1 MIKRINV
8 FVLLLVLSALPHG
21 WLYAQHPDLVQQG
34 LASYYADKFQGQITA
49 SGEKYYH
56 EKATA
61 AHKTLPFGTIVKVTN
76 LENNKTTAVRI
87 NDRGPNKPGRIID
100 LSRSVAR
107 KLGFINEGV
116 TRVRI
121 EAINRIEDDHVAAN
135 SGSNARSVYTFN
147 LKKIQPQGF
156 ALQLGSYQK
165 MKNLIHASGKMDKL
179 ERSRFHFEIAEKSGS
194 EIYRLLYGFFER
206 RNQAEAIKSRLHS
219 RIPGCFVVEF

>member
-8 FVLLLVLSALPHG
+8 FVLFLTFLAFPDGYLF
-21 WLYAQHPDLVQQG
+21 AQHPDLVQQG

-76 LENNKTTAVRI
+76 LENNKTAAVRI

-116 TRVRI
+116 AKVRI
-121 EAINRIEDDHVAAN
+121 EAINRIEDTNDAV
-135 SGSNARSVYTFN
+135 GSKSNVRNVYNFN

-165 MKNLIHASGKMDKL
+165 MRNLIHASASMDQL
-179 ERSRFHFEIAEKSGS
+179 DRSRFHFEIAEKGGN
-194 EIYRLLYGFFER
+194 EIYRLLYGFFNR
-206 RNQAEAIKSRLHS
+206 RNQAEAIKSRLQAE
-219 RIPGCFVVEF
+219 IPGCFVVEF